1 MAAGASSYALTPGNW
16 EAEGEITMQWEAVRN
31 AVSYTVNLYKQ
42 DDTGKDVRIDEV
54 SKVYGSS
61 VTSVD
66 ITDVIKTYGPGE
78 YMCSIVAVRRNNT
91 TSKSYATVT
100 ITQLAAPT
108 GVTVDETGLVRW
120 TAVDGAVKYKVTVTA
135 AANGETLGTETYE
148 AAADAVSLSAADF
161 VAGYK
166 DSDKAVTVSATVV
179 AVGSLS
185 KGYRTLNSESS
196 SAGVLP
202 EQAGVLPTP
211 VITSQTVASENG
223 RLYLTYGFEGGS
235 VPYTYVEQLTLTLT
249 HNEDKTEGTYTV
261 SPVAESGRIDV
272 TELTSGNPLPTGQFT
287 AVLEAT
293 PKYPALNEPTSST
306 SQVFYGSDELLPPV
320 LTVNDPGTEIS
331 WPQVALNNGKLDD
344 VADYTIEYKRTGE
357 TDWKTVSI
365 PGGDAI
371 QMKEDGTLYTDI
383 SPIVTA
389 GGDSFDFRVTANN
402 EEDLTIGKTSSASI
416 TVVKTYPV
424 SDAAI
429 DAAKYQD
436 KVYATWTNPADTTGI
451 AHYRV
456 DVYENGALKQ
466 SFTTEDASVSELD
479 ISSAIRPSAVKT
491 YTVQVTAIGSHD
503 QRPAQ
508 ELFYADSA
516 VLAGKNE
523 VTSGTVE
530 AANIVFEDPEGAS
543 TSYVVNFAGGKAE
556 LPENVKGYQV
566 TISYVLPSGAKN
578 SWSGTIEATSCD
590 ITKLNNGKFM
600 STSNLNEYVNA
611 EFTVTAIALSSNT
624 ALHKNAAKKT
634 ATDTFALSEIDA
646 ALLKPYIET
655 VDGKTYVNWS
665 NVPGANDYKVTVQRL
680 GATFDVG
687 RFPTEFKANITSSL
701 GVAGEYTVTVTA
713 QAIAG
718 STVYMDGSASVKLTV
733 LAEPVVTITTAE
745 NDTAKAS
752 WDAIEGASYLVTV
765 LKDGVALEG
774 QSNVA
779 TEATEYDL
787 TEIIKTNG
795 QGTYTVQVTAV
806 GDGSAYITSL
816 TYGSA
821 SVDIHQIA
829 APSVTFTVE
838 KNKAVVTVAP
848 QGDYAAESYTVNVY
862 AGEDL
867 AGTTTVAK
875 DGGTA
880 DVTDVVSAYKD
891 AAAAVSFRVEVVA
904 VGNLGSYT
912 LSSNA
917 ATADLQEKAGKLPAV
932 EITSEEIAQ
941 ENGMLVVNYKLTDTG
956 VGLGAIGKITLKLQQ
971 GGSTYTYTKQFTDG
985 QVAQAEDF
993 FDVSKIPNTETGL
1006 PGGEY
1011 TATITVTPV
1020 NNNLNTST
1028 SAQKTL
1034 VYDVET
1040 LPNADLKV
1048 TDDGSKLYW
1057 APIQMTDGKAV
1068 DEVTEFQLA
1077 VKADAN
1083 SSWQSD
1089 NIGQNAI
1096 LFDHEQNVFYVDL
1109 TSLLNSYSMYQVTAF
1124 NNEDAT
1130 YTKESVA
1137 EITIAKLQPV
1147 TNVQLISDTAA
1158 GVVKATWTDSAN
1170 TEGLKGYKVELLK
1183 QNAEGTYEVVK
1194 TYETEETS
1202 YTIPGEDIDEN
1213 VLNTYSVRVTALG
1226 TKSYEGTFYADS
1238 TVATTE
1244 DTLISGSVP
1253 KVGKT
1258 GAIYEENG
1266 KLYLKVDL
1274 LDENDSYSKID
1285 TVVLSRL
1292 TGNGMT
1298 YTTAV
1303 TGVLH
1308 PAAGEV
1314 NAYVVFDLSKM
1325 NVQSLMSGTWKASVK
1340 VNSKNE
1346 ALNAST
1352 SGNVTV
1358 VYDVEALDAPA
1369 LTVDPETGA
1378 ISWPAV
1384 PGAAKYQITVSYDNA
1399 NPWTTSM
1406 TASSGDGE
1414 TITYNID
1421 DQTFS
1426 ADGGMKPGRVY
1437 TVEVVA
1443 QNDTSMTTPDSQP
1456 GTIQVCKI
1464 EAPTG
1469 VNLNIT
1475 KTAAQAKWT
1484 KSATTAN
1491 AVAAYEITAVNANG
1505 APIYTK
1511 TTATG
1516 KVAQQNLAA
1525 AGLLNNAAENGI
1537 YTVQVRALAADSAV
1551 SGVYYVNSDVVA
1563 AEETAVKGRLPAS
1576 DIANVALAWVENNQ
1590 LQLSFQLPQI
1600 TDGMSDYE
1608 KAVIEAI
1615 DTADITVTTYSGNSA
1630 FGVYSGDT
1638 VTVDESGRCTV
1649 NVTTGNQGDFDTMP
1663 FANVKNPKVMIKLTS
1678 NYKLIYAANMAR
1690 TAVTIPEQ
1698 GVISFDGFAVDYEKA
1713 TLTFP
1718 TNPNATYTAKLTL
1731 GGTTTDLTV
1740 ADGKDGAKVVGFSA
1754 IEAGKDYTLTIEGTD
1769 PSNVYQPGTLEL
1781 HLYKLQT
1788 PKSGNINSK
1797 TGVLSVTADAAADA
1811 AQYAYTLSVS
1821 GKYDAS
1827 SETKGENGKRTGGI
1841 VSFNLK
1847 KPAANVDTVITLIG
1861 GACTV
1866 GEETIHVINSD
1877 AYAVTKFVVQ
1887 LPEVA
1892 LTSSA
1897 IAYNT
1902 DKSNSVTFSIDA
1914 SLDSFAAKENVVD
1927 WSSVTV
1933 SAVGSDQGTAVADSV
1948 SYDAASH
1955 TITATFG
1962 EGKLRPTVGY
1972 TFTVSL
1978 KVAANQV
1985 AFAGDRDYTTT
1996 EPISYSIDA
2005 LTLAPTVASNGYITW
2020 NLNAADAVEKITVK
2034 VDKSASYDVTDVTK
2048 TTNLFSLAKIANDNT
2063 VKHTFEIQALAKEG
2077 SGYSDSAVVTI
2088 YAQRLNSV
2096 QVTLNSDGTF
2106 TVNTNRNPRDSYSY
2120 QVALTG
2126 SVEGSY
2132 TYRSNPTG
2140 SFITGST
2147 YKWAEGPFQ
2156 TIKAVTTTSAASSG
2170 VAVKGV
2176 FYLNAYEKF
2185 TVDATDFYVGQLPAV
2200 TLTPASG
2207 ALNLDADGNLTLAYA
2222 LAAGVDPALYSE
2234 LNLSMVQEGYDGTI
2248 TIEPITA
2255 VAANGTFNL
2264 DAVKALQGTFNTTL
2278 TAKAASPVIN
2288 SDPAPVETSYSYNT
2302 SALATPVVEV
2312 DYAKGTLTWAAVEGA
2327 ASYEVSYGDNPT
2339 VVYSG
2344 TETSYQPTAEQIAAG
2359 AVATFKVTAI
2369 SDKEQVLNSTPAVV
2383 TLYRLKTPVI
2393 KSFNTQTGVLSITT
2407 DSVADKAGYAYTVD
2421 VTKSSLAT
2429 ETKTTKSNGTVSKTY
2444 TFNLTRDAYRASF
2457 TVKLTGG
2464 YDAES
2469 QVHVLNAAT
2478 YATTKVYAGKLPA
2491 LTLDTTSFTEA
2502 ADGTLSVTFTI
2513 PETVDSFKYGT
2524 QTADVIDFIKSTIT
2538 AKAGVSSVNGTF
2550 GTAADGKVTATFDG
2564 DFIVR
2569 DVEYQFEITL
2579 VPSNTYKAVA
2589 GESSF
2594 TTDGTASIAGTAYAK
2609 PEVTMNP
2616 DGTFDASELPEGTKL
2631 QVSLDGSTY
2640 YDIPTDGNVFDVLGD
2655 QMTEAKEY
2663 TLYFRVAAASEA
2675 SGISLF
2681 AAEERDPSAPV
2692 TITVVRL
2699 AAPVIS
2705 IDEEAKTFTVTADD
2719 TNGKLVVKLD
2729 GEEVELTG
2737 GSYDYSTA
2745 ILSGSFTVT
2754 AYVDAS
2760 EGTDPIYLDSAVAT
2774 AEGAVS
2780 GTKLTAPRLSVNVTR
2795 GTIVWTADDNA
2806 DGYSIM
2812 VGEAEADVSEV
2823 VFDENTGKYTYT
2835 PDLEAGDYFITIQAL
2850 GGDNTGYA
2858 DSDVTTAYVT
2868 KMPDVTS
2875 VEVHMADDPDTDG
2888 FQSEVYINHDT
2899 DIQNA
2904 YANAGISVTPS
2915 NKTVAT
2921 WDKATRVM
2929 TYTNDGEPVTLYVN
2943 ASVGGASVNDE
2954 TYGKH
2959 YFFRPDVYSM
2969 KSGKFT
2975 VGILPDFELVS
2986 VVSDNAANETYVT
2999 FAPVGG
3005 EDVSEIMDLDALNFG
3020 YGFKNAGDSYTDGS
3034 EYFESAAF
3042 DENGNLIA
3050 TISGVTGTAYDLQYT
3065 FDVKPVHDYSA
3076 TRGANSVEE
3085 TFYYAGNQ
3093 LDTPENLRV
3102 EMIDGKATLVWDEVE
3117 GATGYTVHKEDN
3129 DVTPSVEGESCEISI
3144 EGKDKD
3150 VTYTVVATADG
3161 CADSEAAA
3169 LVVHM
3174 VSDTAAEL
3182 GFNAKTPVSYS
3193 NARVNFTLTGTGVE
3207 SSEISKNDLTTS
3219 RLRTLMQFVASDD
3232 DVTVT
3237 QSGSTYTVEFKDG
3250 YLDEQQTFELTAYLC
3265 GQYKDVWYFSNT
3277 AATTAVTVGKVATG
3291 ASLTNGTLKVTGRA
3305 QNVQVTIEKAVRT
3318 CIDTANIQV
3327 SVIDS
3332 SEQEVE
3338 LTNTSFSVNSNN
3350 VLTLKFAAGALVVG
3364 ETYTVYID
3372 LPSRYPACGT
3382 DASLEF
3388 NFTTAQ

>member
-320 LTVNDPGTEIS
+320 LTVNDAGTEIS

-344 VADYTIEYKRTGE
+344 VADYTIEYKETGE

-383 SPIVTA
+383 SPIVTV

-611 EFTVTAIALSSNT
+611 EFTVTAITLSSNT

-646 ALLKPYIET
+646 ELLKPYIET

-665 NVPGANDYKVTVQRL
+665 NVPGANDYKVTVQRQ

-752 WDAIEGASYLVTV
+752 WEPIEGASYLVTV

-774 QSNVA
+774 HSNVA

-838 KNKAVVTVAP
+838 KNKAVVTVTP

-904 VGNLGSYT
+904 VGNLGSKT
-912 LSSNA
+912 LSSGA
-917 ATADLQEKAGKLPAV
+917 AKADLQEKAGNLPAV

-971 GGSTYTYTKQFTDG
+971 GGSTYTYTKNFTDG

-1109 TSLLNSYSMYQVTAF
+1109 TSLLNSYSMYQVKAF

-1130 YTKESVA
+1130 YTKESEA

-1183 QNAEGTYEVVK
+1183 QNTEGTYEVVK

-1213 VLNTYSVRVTALG
+1213 VLATYSVRVTALG

-1253 KVGKT
+1253 TVVKT
-1258 GAIYEENG
+1258 GAIYEQNG

-1303 TGVLH
+1303 TGELH
-1308 PAAGEV
+1308 PAAGEA
-1314 NAYVVFDLSKM
+1314 NAYVVFDLSEM
-1325 NVQSLMSGTWKASVK
+1325 NVQSLMSGTWKATVK
-1340 VNSKNE
+1340 VNSQNE

-1352 SGNVTV
+1352 SGTVTI
-1358 VYDVEALDAPA
+1358 VYNVEALDAPA

-1615 DTADITVTTYSGNSA
+1615 DTGNITVTTYSGNSA

-1698 GVISFDGFAVDYEKA
+1698 GVISFDGFVVDYEKA

-1731 GGTTTDLTV
+1731 DTTTTDLTV
-1740 ADGKDGAKVVGFSA
+1740 ADAKDGAKVVGFSA

-1877 AYAVTKFVVQ
+1877 AYTVTKFVGQ

-2005 LTLAPTVASNGYITW
+2005 LTLTPTVASNGYITW

-2096 QVTLNSDGTF
+2096 QVTVNSDGTF

-2234 LNLSMVQEGYDGTI
+2234 LNLSMVQEGFDGTI

-2278 TAKAASPVIN
+2278 TAKAANPVIN
-2288 SDPAPVETSYSYNT
+2288 SNPAPVETSYSYNT

-2393 KSFNTQTGVLSITT
+2393 RSFNTQTGVLSITT

-2429 ETKTTKSNGTVSKTY
+2429 ETKTTKGNGTVSKTY
-2444 TFNLTRDAYRASF
+2444 TFNLTRDAYQASF

-2538 AKAGVSSVNGTF
+2538 AKAGVSSVDGAF

-2569 DVEYQFEITL
+2569 DVAYQFEITL

-2609 PEVTMNP
+2609 PEVTMKP
-2616 DGTFDASELPEGTKL
+2616 DGTFNASELPEGTKL
-2631 QVSLDGSTY
+2631 QVSLDGVTY
-2640 YDIPTDGNVFDVLGD
+2640 YDIPTGGNVFDVLGD

-2675 SGISLF
+2675 SGTSLF
-2681 AAEERDPSAPV
+2681 AAEERDPSAPI

-2705 IDEEAKTFTVTADD
+2705 IDEEAKTFTVTADAI
-2719 TNGKLVVKLD
+2719 NGTLVVKLD

-2806 DGYSIM
+2806 AGYSIM

-2969 KSGKFT
+2969 KSDKFT

-3020 YGFKNAGDSYTDGS
+3020 YGYKNSGEDYTDGS

-3076 TRGANSVEE
+3076 TRGAVSVEE

-3093 LDTPENLRV
+3093 LAAPENLRV
-3102 EMIDGKATLVWDEVE
+3102 EMIDDKATLVWDEVE
-3117 GATGYTVHKEDN
+3117 GATGYTVHKENN

-3207 SSEISKNDLTTS
+3207 SSAISKNDLTTS

-3277 AATTAVTVGKVATG
+3277 AATTDVTVGKVATG
-3291 ASLTNGTLKVTGRA
+3291 ASLKAGSLAVTGRA
-3305 QNVQVTIEKAVRT
+3305 QNVQVTIENAVRT

-3332 SEQEVE
+3332 KDESVE
-3338 LTNTSFSVNSNN
+3338 LTNTSYSVNSNN
-3350 VLTLKFAAGALVVG
+3350 VLTLKFAAGALVAG

-3382 DASLEF
+3382 GASLQ
-3388 NFTTAQ
+3388 FTFTAK

>member
-16 EAEGEITMQWEAVRN
+16 DAEGEITMQWEAVRN

-54 SKVYGSS
+54 SKVYGSG

-108 GVTVDETGLVRW
+108 GVTVDETGLVQW
-120 TAVDGAVKYKVTVTA
+120 NAVDGAVKYRVTVTA

-148 AAADAVSLSAADF
+148 AADAVSLSAADF

-166 DSDKAVTVSATVV
+166 DSDEAVAVSATVV

-185 KGYRTLNSESS
+185 VGYRSLNSEPSA
-196 SAGVLP
+196 AGVLP

-235 VPYTYVEQLTLTLT
+235 VPYTYVGQLTLTLT

-261 SPVAESGRIDV
+261 SPVAETGRIDV

-293 PKYPALNEPTSST
+293 PKYPALNEPTSNT
-306 SQVFYGSDELLPPV
+306 SQVFYGSDELLPPA

-344 VADYTIEYKRTGE
+344 VADYTIEYKRTDE

-365 PGGDAI
+365 SGGGAI
-371 QMKEDGTLYTDI
+371 QMKDDGTLYTDI
-383 SPIVTA
+383 SSIVTA

-416 TVVKTYPV
+416 TVVKAYPV

-451 AHYRV
+451 AHYQV
-456 DVYENGALKQ
+456 DVYENGTLKQ
-466 SFTTEDASVSELD
+466 SFTTEDASASELD

-491 YTVQVTAIGSHD
+491 YAIQVTAIGSHD

-516 VLAGKNE
+516 VLAGQNE

-530 AANIVFEDPEGAS
+530 AANIVFEKPEGAS
-543 TSYVVNFAGGKAE
+543 TSYVVNFAGGKTE

-590 ITKLNNGKFM
+590 ITKLNDGTFM

-611 EFTVTAIALSSNT
+611 EFTVTAIALSTNT

-646 ALLKPYIET
+646 ELLKPYIET

-665 NVPGANDYKVTVQRL
+665 NVPGANDYKVTVQRD

-701 GVAGEYTVTVTA
+701 NVPGEYTVTVTA

-733 LAEPVVTITTAE
+733 LAEPVVTITTAAD
-745 NDTAKAS
+745 DTAKAS
-752 WDAIEGASYLVTV
+752 WEPIEGASYLVTV
-765 LKDGVALEG
+765 LKDGTALEG
-774 QSNVA
+774 YSNVA
-779 TEATEYDL
+779 TAETEYDL
-787 TEIIKTNG
+787 TSLIKTNG

-806 GDGSAYITSL
+806 GDGREYITSL

-838 KNKAVVTVAP
+838 NKKAVVTVTP
-848 QGDYAAESYTVNVY
+848 QGGYAAESYTVNVY

-867 AGTTTVAK
+867 AGTTTVAAA
-875 DGGTA
+875 GGPA
-880 DVTDVVSAYKD
+880 DVTEFVSAYKD
-891 AAAAVSFRVEVVA
+891 AATAVSFRAEVVA
-904 VGNLGSYT
+904 VGNLRSDT

-932 EITSEEIAQ
+932 EITSEEIVQ

-956 VGLGAIGKITLKLQQ
+956 VGLGAISQITLRLQQ
-971 GGSTYTYTKQFTDG
+971 GGSTYTYTKKFTDG

-1028 SAQKTL
+1028 SAKKTL

-1068 DEVTEFQLA
+1068 DEIDEFEFYIKKSENAAWEPENVTKNLIH
-1077 VKADAN
+1077 KAEDG
-1083 SSWQSD
+1083 S
-1089 NIGQNAI
+1089 
-1096 LFDHEQNVFYVDL
+1096 FYVELSDL
-1109 TSLLNSYSMYQVTAF
+1109 LEKGYTIFRVVA
-1124 NNEDAT
+1124 NNTEDAT
-1130 YTKESVA
+1130 FTSSSDTSV
-1137 EITIAKLQPV
+1137 TVYKLQAV
-1147 TNVQLISDTAA
+1147 TDVTLVDTVPGEIS
-1158 GVVKATWTDSAN
+1158 VTWTDAN
-1170 TEGLKGYKVELLK
+1170 NINGLLNYKVELLK
-1183 QNAEGTYEVVK
+1183 DGEVVESA
-1194 TYETEETS
+1194 TATTTEKA
-1202 YTIPGEDIDEN
+1202 YTFKAADIDTEAK
-1213 VLNTYSVRVTALG
+1213 NTYTVRVTAMG
-1226 TKSYEGTFYADS
+1226 TKTYPVFYADS
-1238 TVATTE
+1238 AAAVSGNS
-1244 DTLISGSVP
+1244 LVSGSVP
-1253 KVGKT
+1253 TVDKT
-1258 GAIYEENG
+1258 GTIYEQSG

-1274 LDENDSYSKID
+1274 LDVNDSYSKID

-1303 TGVLH
+1303 TGELH
-1308 PAAGEV
+1308 PAAGEA

-1325 NVQSLMSGTWKASVK
+1325 NVQSLQGGNWKAALK

-1352 SGNVTV
+1352 SGTVTI
-1358 VYDVEALDAPA
+1358 VYNVEALETPA

-1384 PGAAKYQITVSYDNA
+1384 PGATKYQITVSYDNA

-1406 TASSGDGE
+1406 TAASGDGE
-1414 TITYNID
+1414 TIVYNID

-1437 TVEVVA
+1437 TVAVVA
-1443 QNDTSMTTPDSQP
+1443 QNDTAMTTPDSQP

-1469 VNLNIT
+1469 VNLKIT

-1484 KSATTAN
+1484 KSATAAAN
-1491 AVAAYEITAVNANG
+1491 IAAYKV
-1505 APIYTK
+1505 
-1511 TTATG
+1511 TATNVNG
-1516 KVAQQNLAA
+1516 EPVYTAQTGNGNAA
-1525 AGLLNNAAENGI
+1525 QYSLTGMLNNKAENGF
-1537 YTVQVRALAADSAV
+1537 YSVSVQALAKAHEDSAV
-1551 SGVYYVNSDVVA
+1551 WYVNSDVVTLGT
-1563 AEETAVKGRLPAS
+1563 TAVKGQIPAS
-1576 DIANVALAWVENNQ
+1576 DITNVALTWVENNQ

-1615 DTADITVTTYSGNSA
+1615 DTADITVTTYNGNTA

-1638 VTVDESGRCTV
+1638 IAVDENGLCTV
-1649 NVTTGNQGDFDTMP
+1649 NVTTGTTEDVGAGMP
-1663 FANVKNPKVMIKLTS
+1663 FANVKTPKVMIKLTS
-1678 NYKLIYAANMAR
+1678 DYKLIYAANMAR

-1698 GVISFDGFAVDYEKA
+1698 GVISFDGFVVDYEKA

-1731 GGTTTDLTV
+1731 DGTTTDLTV
-1740 ADGKDGAKVVGFSA
+1740 ADAKDGAKVVDFSA
-1754 IEAGKDYTLTIEGTD
+1754 IEAGQDYTLTIEGTD
-1769 PSNVYQPGTLEL
+1769 PGNVYQPGTLEL

-1847 KPAANVDTVITLIG
+1847 KPAANVDAVITLIG

-1866 GEETIHVINSD
+1866 DEETIHVINSD
-1877 AYAVTKFVVQ
+1877 AYTVTKFVGQ

-1914 SLDSFAAKENVVD
+1914 SLDNFAAEENVVD

-1948 SYDAASH
+1948 SYDADSH

-2005 LTLAPTVASNGYITW
+2005 LTLAPTVASNGIVTW

-2034 VDKSASYDVTDVTK
+2034 VDKSASYDVTDAAK
-2048 TTNLFSLAKIANDNT
+2048 STNLFTLAKIANDNIA
-2063 VKHTFEIQALAKEG
+2063 KHTFEIQALAKEG

-2106 TVNTNRNPRDSYSY
+2106 TVNTNKNPRDSYSY

-2140 SFITGST
+2140 FFITGST

-2170 VAVKGV
+2170 VAVNGV

-2200 TLTPASG
+2200 ELG
-2207 ALNLDADGNLTLAYA
+2207 ANIDKDADGNLSISYTIPDSVSYELYA
-2222 LAAGVDPALYSE
+2222 SLKLTMEQSGTMVITGEQPVVPTANTGVFDVTAIK
-2234 LNLSMVQEGYDGTI
+2234 NLG
-2248 TIEPITA
+2248 
-2255 VAANGTFNL
+2255 GTF
-2264 DAVKALQGTFNTTL
+2264 DTTL
-2278 TAKAASPVIN
+2278 TVTVANAAIN
-2288 SDPAPVETSYSYNT
+2288 SAPAELKMQHTYSKSQLNAPTLTVNTEDGTVSWNAVDNAEKYYVRLDDGNPVE
-2302 SALATPVVEV
+2302 L
-2312 DYAKGTLTWAAVEGA
+2312 DGTVTTYDPNV
-2327 ASYEVSYGDNPT
+2327 
-2339 VVYSG
+2339 
-2344 TETSYQPTAEQIAAG
+2344 AAG
-2359 AVATFKVTAI
+2359 STVKVSVWAW
-2369 SDKEQVLNSTPAVV
+2369 SSNDQYDKSGESSV
-2383 TLYRLKTPVI
+2383 TLYQLADPAVKSVTTSNGRLT
-2393 KSFNTQTGVLSITT
+2393 ITS
-2407 DSVADKAGYAYTVD
+2407 DKAADTAGYAYTVD
-2421 VTKSSLAT
+2421 VTTNRTSYVTCSDFT
-2429 ETKTTKSNGTVSKTY
+2429 SNNGTATGTLTFDKTR
-2444 TFNLTRDAYRASF
+2444 TAYSTTV
-2457 TVKLTGG
+2457 TVKLVGG
-2464 YDAES
+2464 HDEAKDVY
-2469 QVHVLNAAT
+2469 VINAAGN
-2478 YATTKVYAGKLPA
+2478 ATTQVYAGKLPA

-2502 ADGTLSVTFTI
+2502 DDGSLSVTFAI
-2513 PETVDSFKYGT
+2513 PETVDSYKNGT
-2524 QTADVIDFIKSTIT
+2524 AYDVIDFTKSTIT

-2569 DVEYQFEITL
+2569 DVAYQFEITL
-2579 VPSNTYKAVA
+2579 KPSTRYTAVA

-2616 DGTFDASELPEGTKL
+2616 DGTFNASELPEGTKL
-2631 QVSLDGSTY
+2631 QVSLGDVTC

-2675 SGISLF
+2675 SGTSLF
-2681 AAEERDPSAPV
+2681 AAEERDPSAPI

-2705 IDEEAKTFTVTADD
+2705 IDEEAKTFTVTADE

-2754 AYVDAS
+2754 AYVDAN

-2774 AEGAVS
+2774 AEGTVS
-2780 GTKLTAPRLSVNVTR
+2780 GTKLTAPKLTVNVTK
-2795 GTIVWTADDNA
+2795 GTIVWTADANA
-2806 DGYSIM
+2806 ADYSVM
-2812 VGEAEADVSEV
+2812 VGDVEAAEGEV
-2823 VFDENTGKYTYT
+2823 VYDESTGKYTYT
-2835 PDLEAGDYFITIQAL
+2835 PDLDAGDYLITIQAL

-2875 VEVHMADDPDTDG
+2875 VEVHMVDDPDTDG

-2899 DIQNA
+2899 EIENA
-2904 YANAGISVTPS
+2904 YANAGITVNPS

-2921 WDKATRVM
+2921 WDKSARIM
-2929 TYTNDGEPVTLYVN
+2929 TYTNNGEPVTLYVN
-2943 ASVGGASVNDE
+2943 ASVGGATVNDE

-2959 YFFRPDVYSM
+2959 YFFRPDFYSM
-2969 KSGKFT
+2969 KSDKFT

-2986 VVSDNAANETYVT
+2986 VVSDDAADETYVT

-3020 YGFKNAGDSYTDGS
+3020 YGFKNVGDSYTDGS

-3065 FDVKPVHDYSA
+3065 FDVKPVNDYSA

-3102 EMIDGKATLVWDEVE
+3102 KMINGEATLVWDEVE
-3117 GATGYTVHKEDN
+3117 GATSYSVTKATISPVKENGTEHTIDIK
-3129 DVTPSVEGESCEISI
+3129 EA
-3144 EGKDKD
+3144 GKEVVYK
-3150 VTYTVVATADG
+3150 VVAQADG
-3161 CADSEAAA
+3161 CADSEAAT
-3169 LVVHM
+3169 LTVYM
-3174 VSDTAAEL
+3174 VDGTQATL
-3182 GFNAKTPVSYS
+3182 GFHATTPVNY
-3193 NARVNFTLTGTGVE
+3193 NTARVNYTLTGDGV
-3207 SSEISKNDLTTS
+3207 SATVTTS
-3219 RLRTLMQFVASDD
+3219 RLKTLLQFTTNSE
-3232 DVTVT
+3232 DVTVN
-3237 QSGSTYTVEFKDG
+3237 QNGAVYTADFAEG
-3250 YLDEQQTFELTAYLC
+3250 YLDGQQTFKLTAYLC

-3277 AATTAVTVGKVATG
+3277 AATTDVTVGKIATG
-3291 ASLTNGTLKVTGRA
+3291 ASIDTVTVTGRA
-3305 QNVQVTIEKAVRT
+3305 QNVQVKIANVLRT

-3327 SVIDS
+3327 SVYDASDS
-3332 SEQEVE
+3332 NVAT
-3338 LTNTSFSVNSNN
+3338 TNTSYSVNASGI
-3350 VLTLKFAAGALVVG
+3350 LTLKFAAGTLVAG

-3372 LPSRYPACGT
+3372 LPSRYACGT
-3382 DASLEF
+3382 GASLEC
-3388 NFTTAQ
+3388 TLPTQ

>member
-1 MAAGASSYALTPGNW
+1 MAAGASTYALTPGAW

-42 DDTGKDVRIDEV
+42 DDTGRDVRIDEV
-54 SKVYGSS
+54 SKVYGSD

-66 ITDVIKTYGPGE
+66 ITDTIKTYGPGE

-108 GVTVDETGLVRW
+108 GVTVDETGLVQW
-120 TAVDGAVKYKVTVTA
+120 NAVEGAVKYRVTVTA

-185 KGYRTLNSESS
+185 VGYRSLNSESS
-196 SAGVLP
+196 TAGVLP

-211 VITSQTVASENG
+211 VITSEMVVSENG

-261 SPVAESGRIDV
+261 SPVAETGRIDV

-306 SQVFYGSDELLPPV
+306 SQVFYGTDELLPPV
-320 LTVNDPGTEIS
+320 LTVNDAGTEIS

-357 TDWKTVSI
+357 EDWKTVSI
-365 PGGDAI
+365 PGGSAI

-383 SPIVTA
+383 SSIVTA
-389 GGDSFDFRVTANN
+389 GGDSYDFKVTANN
-402 EEDLTIGKTSSASI
+402 EEDLTIGETSSASI
-416 TVVKTYPV
+416 TVVKAYPV
-424 SDAAI
+424 SGAAI
-429 DAAKYQD
+429 DPAKYQD

-451 AHYRV
+451 AHYQV
-456 DVYENGALKQ
+456 DVYENGTLKQ
-466 SFTTEDASVSELD
+466 SFTTEDASASELD
-479 ISSAIRPSAVKT
+479 ISSAILPGSVKT
-491 YTVQVTAIGSHD
+491 YAIQVTAIGSHD
-503 QRPAQ
+503 QRSDQ

-516 VLAGKNE
+516 VLAGQNE

-530 AANIVFEDPEGAS
+530 AANIVFEKPEGAS
-543 TSYVVNFAGGKAE
+543 TSYVVNFASGKTE

-590 ITKLNNGKFM
+590 ITKLNDGTFM

-611 EFTVTAIALSSNT
+611 EFTVTAIALSTNT
-624 ALHKNAAKKT
+624 ALHKNAAKKS

-646 ALLKPYIET
+646 SLLKPYIET

-665 NVPGANDYKVTVQRL
+665 NVPGANDYKVTVQRQ

-701 GVAGEYTVTVTA
+701 NVPGEYTVTVTA
-713 QAIAG
+713 QAISG

-733 LAEPVVTITTAE
+733 LAEPVVTITTAAD
-745 NDTAKAS
+745 DTAKAS

-765 LKDGVALEG
+765 LKDGTALEG
-774 QSNVA
+774 HSNVA

-787 TEIIKTNG
+787 TSLIKTNG

-838 KNKAVVTVAP
+838 QKKAVVTVTP

-867 AGTTTVAK
+867 VGTATVAAA
-875 DGGTA
+875 GGTA
-880 DVTDVVSAYKD
+880 DVTGMVSEYKK
-891 AAAAVSFRVEVVA
+891 AETAVSFRAEVIA

-912 LSSNA
+912 LSSDA
-917 ATADLQEKAGKLPAV
+917 AKADLQEKAGKLPAV
-932 EITSEEIAQ
+932 EITSEEIVQ

-956 VGLGAIGKITLKLQQ
+956 VGLGAISQITLRLQQ
-971 GGSTYTYTKQFTDG
+971 GGSTYTYTKKFTDG

-1020 NNNLNTST
+1020 NSNLNTST
-1028 SAQKTL
+1028 SAKKTL

-1068 DEVTEFQLA
+1068 DEIDEFEFYIKKSETAAWEPENVTKNLIH
-1077 VKADAN
+1077 KAEDG
-1083 SSWQSD
+1083 S
-1089 NIGQNAI
+1089 
-1096 LFDHEQNVFYVDL
+1096 FYVELSDL
-1109 TSLLNSYSMYQVTAF
+1109 LEKGYTIFRVVA
-1124 NNEDAT
+1124 NNTEDAT
-1130 YTKESVA
+1130 FTSSSDTSV
-1137 EITIAKLQPV
+1137 TVYKLQAV
-1147 TNVQLISDTAA
+1147 TAVTLVDTVSGEIS
-1158 GVVKATWTDSAN
+1158 VTWTDAN
-1170 TEGLKGYKVELLK
+1170 NTDGLLNYKVELLK
-1183 QNAEGTYEVVK
+1183 DGEVVESA
-1194 TYETEETS
+1194 TATTTEKA
-1202 YTIPGEDIDEN
+1202 YTFKAADIDPEAK
-1213 VLNTYSVRVTALG
+1213 NTYTVRVTAMG
-1226 TKSYEGTFYADS
+1226 TKTYPVFYADS
-1238 TVATTE
+1238 AAAVSGNS
-1244 DTLISGSVP
+1244 LVSGSVP
-1253 KVGKT
+1253 TVDKT
-1258 GAIYEENG
+1258 GTIYEQSG

-1274 LDENDSYSKID
+1274 LDVNDSYSKID
-1285 TVVLSRL
+1285 TVILSRL
-1292 TGNGMT
+1292 TGNGMI

-1303 TGVLH
+1303 TGELH
-1308 PAAGEV
+1308 PAAGEA
-1314 NAYVVFDLSKM
+1314 NAYVVFDLSDM
-1325 NVQSLMSGTWKASVK
+1325 NVTSLQGGTWKATLK

-1352 SGNVTV
+1352 SGTVTI
-1358 VYDVEALDAPA
+1358 VYNVEALETPV

-1378 ISWPAV
+1378 ISWNAV
-1384 PGAAKYQITVSYDNA
+1384 PGATKYQITVSYDNA

-1406 TASSGDGE
+1406 TAASGDGE

-1443 QNDTSMTTPDSQP
+1443 QNDTAMTTPDSQP

-1475 KTAAQAKWT
+1475 KTAALAKWT
-1484 KSATTAN
+1484 KSATTVN
-1491 AVAAYEITAVNANG
+1491 AVAAYEVTAVNTNG
-1505 APIYTK
+1505 TPTYTK
-1511 TTATG
+1511 TTTTG

-1537 YTVQVRALAADSAV
+1537 YTLQVQALAVDDAV
-1551 SGVYYVNSDVVA
+1551 SGVYYVNSDVVTL
-1563 AEETAVKGRLPAS
+1563 EETAVKGQLPAS
-1576 DIANVALAWVENNQ
+1576 DITNVALTWVEDNQ

-1615 DTADITVTTYSGNSA
+1615 DKSDITVTTYNGNTA
-1630 FGVYSGDT
+1630 FGVYSGDAIA
-1638 VTVDESGRCTV
+1638 VDENGLCTV
-1649 NVTTGNQGDFDTMP
+1649 NVTTGTTEGVGEGMP
-1663 FANVKNPKVMIKLTS
+1663 FANVGEKAKVMIKLTS
-1678 NYKLIYAANMAR
+1678 DYKLIYAANMAR

-1698 GVISFDGFAVDYEKA
+1698 GVISFDGFVVDYEKA

-1718 TNPNATYTAKLTL
+1718 ANPNATYTAKLTL

-1740 ADGKDGAKVVGFSA
+1740 ADAQDGAKVVDFSA

-1797 TGVLSVTADAAADA
+1797 TGMLSVTADAAADI

-1827 SETKGENGKRTGGI
+1827 SETKGDNGKRTGGI

-1877 AYAVTKFVVQ
+1877 AYTVTKFVGQ

-1914 SLDSFAAKENVVD
+1914 SLDSFAAKEKVID

-1948 SYDAASH
+1948 SYDADSH

-2005 LTLAPTVASNGYITW
+2005 LTLAPTVASNGIVTW

-2034 VDKSASYDVTDVTK
+2034 VDKSASYDVTDAAK
-2048 TTNLFSLAKIANDNT
+2048 STNLFTLAKIANDNT
-2063 VKHTFEIQALAKEG
+2063 AKHTFEIQALAKEG

-2096 QVTLNSDGTF
+2096 QVTLTSDGTF
-2106 TVNTNRNPRDSYSY
+2106 TVNTNKNPRDSYSY
-2120 QVALTG
+2120 TVTLTG
-2126 SVEGSY
+2126 SEEGSY

-2140 SFITGST
+2140 SFISVST

-2170 VAVKGV
+2170 VAVNGV

-2185 TVDATDFYVGQLPAV
+2185 TAPATDFYVGQLPAV
-2200 TLTPASG
+2200 TLTPAEG

-2278 TAKAASPVIN
+2278 TAKAANPVIN

-2302 SALATPVVEV
+2302 SALATPAVEV

-2344 TETSYQPTAEQIAAG
+2344 TGTTYQPTAEQIVAGGAA
-2359 AVATFKVTAI
+2359 ATFKVTAI

-2383 TLYRLKTPVI
+2383 TLYRLKTPAI
-2393 KSFNTQTGVLSITT
+2393 KSFNAQTGVLSITT
-2407 DSVADKAGYAYTVD
+2407 DSVADKADYAYTVD
-2421 VTKSSLAT
+2421 VTKSSNAT
-2429 ETKTTKSNGTVSKTY
+2429 ETKTIEGAGYVNKTY
-2444 TFNLTRDAYRASF
+2444 TFNLTRDAYQASF

-2469 QVHVLNAAT
+2469 HVHVLNAAT

-2502 ADGTLSVTFTI
+2502 ADGTLSVTFAI
-2513 PETVDSFKYGT
+2513 PETVDNFKYGT
-2524 QTADVIDFIKSTIT
+2524 QIADVIDFAKSTIT
-2538 AKAGVSSVNGTF
+2538 AKAGVSSVDGKF
-2550 GTAADGKVTATFDG
+2550 ETAADGKVTATFDG

-2589 GESSF
+2589 GENTF
-2594 TTDGTASIAGTAYAK
+2594 TTTGTASIAGTTYAK
-2609 PEVTMNP
+2609 PDVTMKP
-2616 DGTFDASELPEGTKL
+2616 DGTFTASDLPEGTKL
-2631 QVSLDGSTY
+2631 QVSLDGVTY
-2640 YDIPTDGNVFDVLGD
+2640 YDIPVDGNVFDVLGD

-2663 TLYFRVAAASEA
+2663 TLYFRVAAESEA
-2675 SGISLF
+2675 SDISLF
-2681 AAEERDPSAPV
+2681 AAEERDPSAPI

-2705 IDEEAKTFTVTADD
+2705 IDEEAKTFTVTADA

-2729 GEEVELTG
+2729 GEDVTLDNGT
-2737 GSYDYSTA
+2737 YDYSTE

-2754 AYVDAS
+2754 AYVDAN
-2760 EGTDPIYLDSAVAT
+2760 EGADPIYLDSTVAT
-2774 AEGAVS
+2774 AEGTVS
-2780 GTKLTAPRLSVNVTR
+2780 GTKLTAPKLTVNVTK
-2795 GTIVWTADDNA
+2795 GTIVWTADENA
-2806 DGYSIM
+2806 KGYSVM
-2812 VGEAEADVSEV
+2812 VGDVEAAEGEV
-2823 VFDENTGKYTYT
+2823 VYDEGTDKYTYT
-2835 PDLEAGDYFITIQAL
+2835 PDLDAGDYLITIQAL

-2875 VEVHMADDPDTDG
+2875 VEVHMVDDPDTDG

-2899 DIQNA
+2899 EIENA
-2904 YANAGISVTPS
+2904 YANAGITVNPS

-2921 WDKATRVM
+2921 WDKSARIM
-2929 TYTNDGEPVTLYVN
+2929 TYTNNGDPVTLYVN
-2943 ASVGGASVNDE
+2943 ASVGGATVNDE

-2969 KSGKFT
+2969 KSDKFT
-2975 VGILPDFELVS
+2975 VGAMPDFELVS
-2986 VVSDNAANETYVT
+2986 VVSEGDQYDGSTTVT
-2999 FAPVGG
+2999 FEPATGENVNGILDETATLATFVYSYKNGG
-3005 EDVSEIMDLDALNFG
+3005 SYTEYNGGVDAYTLTVTDEGNLVFTI
-3020 YGFKNAGDSYTDGS
+3020 NSYTDV
-3034 EYFESAAF
+3034 AH
-3042 DENGNLIA
+3042 
-3050 TISGVTGTAYDLQYT
+3050 DLKYT
-3065 FDVKPVHDYSA
+3065 FTATPVYTYSA
-3076 TRGANSVEE
+3076 TRGETSVDEE
-3085 TFYYAGNQ
+3085 FYYAGNQ
-3093 LDTPENLRV
+3093 LATPENLRV
-3102 EMIDGKATLVWDEVE
+3102 EMINGKATLVWDEVE
-3117 GATGYTVHKEDN
+3117 GATSYSVTKATSGPETEYDTEHTIQIMEAGKE
-3129 DVTPSVEGESCEISI
+3129 VVY
-3144 EGKDKD
+3144 K
-3150 VTYTVVATADG
+3150 VVATADG
-3161 CADSEAAA
+3161 CADSEAATLTVYKVDDSQA
-3169 LVVHM
+3169 
-3174 VSDTAAEL
+3174 TL
-3182 GFNAKTPVSYS
+3182 GFNATTPVNY
-3193 NARVNFTLTGTGVE
+3193 NTARVNYTLTGDGV
-3207 SSEISKNDLTTS
+3207 SATVTTS
-3219 RLRTLMQFVASDD
+3219 RLKTLLQFTTDSEN
-3232 DVTVT
+3232 VTVS
-3237 QSGSTYTVEFKDG
+3237 QNGAIYTADFAEG
-3250 YLDEQQTFELTAYLC
+3250 YLDGQQTFELTAYLC

-3277 AATTAVTVGKVATG
+3277 AATTEVTVGKIATG
-3291 ASLTNGTLKVTGRA
+3291 ASIDTVTVTGRA
-3305 QNVQVTIEKAVRT
+3305 QNVQVKIANVLRT

-3327 SVIDS
+3327 SVYDAS
-3332 SEQEVE
+3332 DNNVAT
-3338 LTNTSFSVNSNN
+3338 TNTSYSVNASGI
-3350 VLTLKFAAGALVVG
+3350 LTLKFAAGTLVAG

-3372 LPSRYPACGT
+3372 LPSRYACGT
-3382 DASLEF
+3382 GASLEC
-3388 NFTTAQ
+3388 TLPTQ

>member
-16 EAEGEITMQWEAVRN
+16 DAEGEITMQWEAVRN

-54 SKVYGSS
+54 SKVYGSG

-108 GVTVDETGLVRW
+108 GVTVDETGLVQW
-120 TAVDGAVKYKVTVTA
+120 NAVDGAVKYRVTVTA

-166 DSDKAVTVSATVV
+166 DSDEAVTVSATVV

-185 KGYRTLNSESS
+185 VGYRSLNSEPSA
-196 SAGVLP
+196 AGVLP

-211 VITSQTVASENG
+211 VITNQTVASENG

-235 VPYTYVEQLTLTLT
+235 VPYTYVEKLTLTLT
-249 HNEDKTEGTYTV
+249 HTSGAQGIYTV
-261 SPVAESGRIDV
+261 SPVAETGRIDV
-272 TELTSGNPLPTGQFT
+272 TDLDSDNALPTGQFT

-383 SPIVTA
+383 SSIVTA
-389 GGDSFDFRVTANN
+389 GGDSYDFKVTANN

-436 KVYATWTNPADTTGI
+436 KVYATWTNPADPTGI
-451 AHYRV
+451 AHYQV
-456 DVYENGALKQ
+456 DVYENGTLKQ
-466 SFTTEDASVSELD
+466 SFTTEDASASELD
-479 ISSAIRPSAVKT
+479 ISSAILPGAVKT
-491 YTVQVTAIGSHD
+491 YAIQVTAIGSHD

-530 AANIVFEDPEGAS
+530 AANIVFEKPEGAS
-543 TSYVVNFAGGKAE
+543 TSYVVNFAGGKTE

-590 ITKLNNGKFM
+590 ITKLNDGTFM

-611 EFTVTAIALSSNT
+611 EFTVTAIALSTNT

-646 ALLKPYIET
+646 ELLKPYIET

-665 NVPGANDYKVTVQRL
+665 NVPGANDYKVTVQRQ

-701 GVAGEYTVTVTA
+701 NVPGEYTVTVTA

-752 WDAIEGASYLVTV
+752 WEPIEGASYLVTV

-774 QSNVA
+774 HSNVA

-787 TEIIKTNG
+787 TSLIKTNG

-862 AGEDL
+862 AGEEL
-867 AGTTTVAK
+867 AGTTTVAAA
-875 DGGTA
+875 GGTA
-880 DVTDVVSAYKD
+880 DVTNFVSAYKD
-891 AAAAVSFRVEVVA
+891 AATAVSFRVEVVA

-956 VGLGAIGKITLKLQQ
+956 VGLGAISQITLRLQQ
-971 GGSTYTYTKQFTDG
+971 GGSTYTYTKKFTDG

-1028 SAQKTL
+1028 SAKKTL

-1068 DEVTEFQLA
+1068 DEIDEFEFYIKKSENAAWEPENVTKNLIH
-1077 VKADAN
+1077 KAEDG
-1083 SSWQSD
+1083 S
-1089 NIGQNAI
+1089 
-1096 LFDHEQNVFYVDL
+1096 FYVELSDL
-1109 TSLLNSYSMYQVTAF
+1109 LEKGYTIFRVVA
-1124 NNEDAT
+1124 NNTEDAT
-1130 YTKESVA
+1130 FTSSSDTSV
-1137 EITIAKLQPV
+1137 TVYKLQAV
-1147 TNVQLISDTAA
+1147 TDVTLVDTVPGEIS
-1158 GVVKATWTDSAN
+1158 VTWTDAN
-1170 TEGLKGYKVELLK
+1170 NTDGLLNYKVELLK
-1183 QNAEGTYEVVK
+1183 DGEVVESA
-1194 TYETEETS
+1194 TATTTEKA
-1202 YTIPGEDIDEN
+1202 YTFKAADIDPEAK
-1213 VLNTYSVRVTALG
+1213 NTYTVRVTAMG
-1226 TKSYEGTFYADS
+1226 TKTYPVFYADS
-1238 TVATTE
+1238 AAAVSGNS
-1244 DTLISGSVP
+1244 LVSGSVP
-1253 KVGKT
+1253 TADKT
-1258 GAIYEENG
+1258 GTIYEQSG

-1274 LDENDSYSKID
+1274 LDVNDSYSKID

-1303 TGVLH
+1303 TGELH
-1308 PAAGEV
+1308 PADGEA

-1325 NVQSLMSGTWKASVK
+1325 NVQSLQGGNWKAALK

-1352 SGNVTV
+1352 SGTVTI
-1358 VYDVEALDAPA
+1358 VYNVEALETPA

-1384 PGAAKYQITVSYDNA
+1384 PGATKYQITVSYDNA
-1399 NPWTTSM
+1399 SPWTTSM

-1443 QNDTSMTTPDSQP
+1443 QNDTAMTTPDSQP

-1464 EAPTG
+1464 EAPTD
-1469 VNLNIT
+1469 VNLKIT
-1475 KTAAQAKWT
+1475 KTAALAKWT
-1484 KSATTAN
+1484 KSATAAAN
-1491 AVAAYEITAVNANG
+1491 IAAYKV
-1505 APIYTK
+1505 
-1511 TTATG
+1511 TATNVNG
-1516 KVAQQNLAA
+1516 EPVYTAQTSRGNAA
-1525 AGLLNNAAENGI
+1525 QYSLTGMLNTKAENGFYNI
-1537 YTVQVRALAADSAV
+1537 SVQALAKSHEGDAV
-1551 SGVYYVNSDVVA
+1551 WYVNSDVVTL
-1563 AEETAVKGRLPAS
+1563 EETAVKGQLPAS
-1576 DIANVALAWVENNQ
+1576 DITNVALTWVANNQ
-1590 LQLSFQLPQI
+1590 LQLSFQLPQV
-1600 TDGMSDYE
+1600 TDGMPDYE

-1615 DTADITVTTYSGNSA
+1615 DTADITVTTYNGNTA
-1630 FGVYSGDT
+1630 FGVYSGDAIA
-1638 VTVDESGRCTV
+1638 VDENGLCTV
-1649 NVTTGNQGDFDTMP
+1649 NVTTGTTEDVGAGMP
-1663 FANVKNPKVMIKLTS
+1663 FANVGEKAKVMIKLTS
-1678 NYKLIYAANMAR
+1678 DYKLIYAANMAR

-1698 GVISFDGFAVDYEKA
+1698 GVISFDGFVVDYEKA

-1718 TNPNATYTAKLTL
+1718 TNPNATYTGKLTL
-1731 GGTTTDLTV
+1731 GGTTTNLTV
-1740 ADGKDGAKVVGFSA
+1740 ADAKDGAKVVDFSA
-1754 IEAGKDYTLTIEGTD
+1754 IEAGQDYTLTIEGTD

-1861 GACTV
+1861 GTCTV

-1877 AYAVTKFVVQ
+1877 AYTVTKFVGQ

-1914 SLDSFAAKENVVD
+1914 SLDNFAAKENVVD
-1927 WSSVTV
+1927 WSSVAV

-1955 TITATFG
+1955 IITATFG

-2005 LTLAPTVASNGYITW
+2005 LTLAPTVASNGYVTW

-2048 TTNLFSLAKIANDNT
+2048 STNLFTLAKIANDNT
-2063 VKHTFEIQALAKEG
+2063 AKHTFEIQALAKEG
-2077 SGYSDSAVVTI
+2077 SGYSDSAPVTI

-2170 VAVKGV
+2170 VAVNGV

-2200 TLTPASG
+2200 ELG
-2207 ALNLDADGNLTLAYA
+2207 ANIDKDADGNLSISYTIPDSVSYELYA
-2222 LAAGVDPALYSE
+2222 SLKLTMEQSGTMVITGEQPVVPTANTGVFDVTAIK
-2234 LNLSMVQEGYDGTI
+2234 NLG
-2248 TIEPITA
+2248 
-2255 VAANGTFNL
+2255 GTF
-2264 DAVKALQGTFNTTL
+2264 DTTL
-2278 TAKAASPVIN
+2278 TVTVANAAIN
-2288 SDPAPVETSYSYNT
+2288 SAPAELKMQHTYSKSQLNAPTLTVNTEDGTVSWNAVDNAEKYYVRLDDGNPVELDGTVTTYDPN
-2302 SALATPVVEV
+2302 VVAGSTV
-2312 DYAKGTLTWAAVEGA
+2312 KVSVWAW
-2327 ASYEVSYGDNPT
+2327 SSNDQYDK
-2339 VVYSG
+2339 SG
-2344 TETSYQPTAEQIAAG
+2344 ES
-2359 AVATFKVTAI
+2359 
-2369 SDKEQVLNSTPAVV
+2369 SV
-2383 TLYRLKTPVI
+2383 TLYQLADPAVKSVTTSNGRLT
-2393 KSFNTQTGVLSITT
+2393 ITS
-2407 DSVADKAGYAYTVD
+2407 DKAADTAGYAYTVD
-2421 VTKSSLAT
+2421 VTTNRTSYVTCSDFT
-2429 ETKTTKSNGTVSKTY
+2429 SNNGTATGTLTFDKTR
-2444 TFNLTRDAYRASF
+2444 TAYSTTV
-2457 TVKLTGG
+2457 TVKLVGG
-2464 YDAES
+2464 HDEAKDVY
-2469 QVHVLNAAT
+2469 VINAAGN
-2478 YATTKVYAGKLPA
+2478 ATTQVYAGKLPA

-2502 ADGTLSVTFTI
+2502 ADGTLSVTFAI
-2513 PETVDSFKYGT
+2513 PETVDSFKNGT
-2524 QTADVIDFIKSTIT
+2524 AYDVIDFTKSTIT

-2569 DVEYQFEITL
+2569 DVAYQFEITL
-2579 VPSNTYKAVA
+2579 KPSTRYTAVA

-2609 PEVTMNP
+2609 PEVTMKP
-2616 DGTFDASELPEGTKL
+2616 DGTFNASELPEGTKL
-2631 QVSLDGSTY
+2631 QVSLDGVTY
-2640 YDIPTDGNVFDVLGD
+2640 YDIQEGDSVFDVLGA
-2655 QMTEAKEY
+2655 QMTAAGEY

-2675 SGISLF
+2675 SGTSLF
-2681 AAEERDPSAPV
+2681 AAEERDPSAPI

-2705 IDEEAKTFTVTADD
+2705 IDEGAKTFTVTADE
-2719 TNGKLVVKLD
+2719 TYGKLVVKLD

-2754 AYVDAS
+2754 AYVDANES
-2760 EGTDPIYLDSAVAT
+2760 TGTIYLDSAVAT
-2774 AEGAVS
+2774 AEGTVS
-2780 GTKLTAPRLSVNVTR
+2780 GTKLTAPKLTVNVTK
-2795 GTIVWTADDNA
+2795 GTIVWTADANA
-2806 DGYSIM
+2806 ADYSVM
-2812 VGEAEADVSEV
+2812 VGDAEAAESEV
-2823 VFDENTGKYTYT
+2823 VYDEDTNKYTYT
-2835 PDLEAGDYFITIQAL
+2835 PDLDAGDYLITIQAL

-2868 KMPDVTS
+2868 KMPDVGS
-2875 VEVHMADDPDTDG
+2875 VEVGMVDDPDTDG
-2888 FQSEVYINHDT
+2888 FQSAVYINPVKGQDG
-2899 DIQNA
+2899 DYN
-2904 YANAGISVTPS
+2904 NAGITVRPS

-2921 WDKATRVM
+2921 WDKSDRIM
-2929 TYTNDGEPVTLYVN
+2929 TYTNNKEPVTLYVN
-2943 ASVGGASVNDE
+2943 ASVGGATVNDE

-2959 YFFRPDVYSM
+2959 YFFRPDVPSM
-2969 KSGKFT
+2969 KSDKFT
-2975 VGILPDFELVS
+2975 VGAMPDFKLVS
-2986 VVSDNAANETYVT
+2986 VVSEGDASSGSTTVT
-2999 FAPVGG
+2999 FEPVTGENVNGILDVDETLATFVYSYKNGG
-3005 EDVSEIMDLDALNFG
+3005 SYTEYNG
-3020 YGFKNAGDSYTDGS
+3020 GDDPYTLTVTDEGNLVFTINSYTDV
-3034 EYFESAAF
+3034 
-3042 DENGNLIA
+3042 N
-3050 TISGVTGTAYDLQYT
+3050 YDLKYT
-3065 FDVKPVHDYSA
+3065 FTATPEDTYSA
-3076 TRGANSVEE
+3076 TRGATSVEK
-3085 TFYYAGNQ
+3085 TFYYAGNR
-3093 LDTPENLRV
+3093 LDTPEDLQV
-3102 EMIDGKATLVWDEVE
+3102 KMIDGKATLVWDEVE
-3117 GATGYTVHKEDN
+3117 GATSYSVTKATTSPVTENGTEHTIDIKEA
-3129 DVTPSVEGESCEISI
+3129 
-3144 EGKDKD
+3144 GKEVVYK
-3150 VTYTVVATADG
+3150 VVAQADG
-3161 CADSEAAA
+3161 CADSEAAKLTVYKVDDA
-3169 LVVHM
+3169 QA
-3174 VSDTAAEL
+3174 TL
-3182 GFNAKTPVSYS
+3182 GFHATTPVNY
-3193 NARVNFTLTGTGVE
+3193 NTARVNYTLTGDGV
-3207 SSEISKNDLTTS
+3207 SATVTTS
-3219 RLRTLMQFVASDD
+3219 RLKTLLQFTTNSE
-3232 DVTVT
+3232 DVTVN
-3237 QSGSTYTVEFKDG
+3237 QNGAVYTADFAES
-3250 YLDEQQTFELTAYLC
+3250 YLDGQQTFELTAYLC

-3277 AATTAVTVGKVATG
+3277 AATTNVTVGKVATG
-3291 ASLTNGTLKVTGRA
+3291 ASIDTVKVTGRA
-3305 QNVQVTIEKAVRT
+3305 QNVQVKIANVLRT

-3327 SVIDS
+3327 SVYDAS
-3332 SEQEVE
+3332 DNNVAT
-3338 LTNTSFSVNSNN
+3338 TNTSYSVNASGI
-3350 VLTLKFAAGALVVG
+3350 LTLKFAAGTLVAG

-3372 LPSRYPACGT
+3372 LPSRYACGT
-3382 DASLEF
+3382 GASLEC
-3388 NFTTAQ
+3388 TLPTQ

>member
-16 EAEGEITMQWEAVRN
+16 EAEGQITMQWAAVRN

-66 ITDVIKTYGPGE
+66 ITDVIKTYGPGK

-91 TSKSYATVT
+91 TSRSYDNVT

-120 TAVDGAVKYKVTVTA
+120 NAVDGAVKYKVTVTA

-166 DSDKAVTVSATVV
+166 DSDEAVTVSATVV

-185 KGYRTLNSESS
+185 VGYRSLNSESS
-196 SAGVLP
+196 AAGVLP

-211 VITSQTVASENG
+211 VITSEVVLSENG
-223 RLYLTYGFEGGS
+223 RLYLTYGFKGGS
-235 VPYTYVEQLTLTLT
+235 VPYTYVEKLTLTLT

-261 SPVAESGRIDV
+261 SPVAETGRIDV

-357 TDWKTVSI
+357 EDWKTVSI

-383 SPIVTA
+383 SSIVTA
-389 GGDSFDFRVTANN
+389 GGDSYDFKVTANN

-451 AHYRV
+451 AHYQV
-456 DVYENGALKQ
+456 DVYENGTLKQ
-466 SFTTEDASVSELD
+466 SFTTEDASASELD
-479 ISSAIRPSAVKT
+479 ISSAILPGAVKT
-491 YTVQVTAIGSHD
+491 YAIQVTAIGSHD

-530 AANIVFEDPEGAS
+530 AANIVFEKPEGAS
-543 TSYVVNFAGGKAE
+543 TSYVVNFAGGKTE

-590 ITKLNNGKFM
+590 ITKLNDGTFM

-611 EFTVTAIALSSNT
+611 EFTVTAIALSTNT

-646 ALLKPYIET
+646 ELLKPYIET

-665 NVPGANDYKVTVQRL
+665 NVPGANDYKVTVQRD

-701 GVAGEYTVTVTA
+701 NVPGEYTVTVTA

-752 WDAIEGASYLVTV
+752 WKPIEGASYLVTV
-765 LKDGVALEG
+765 LKDGVALEDH
-774 QSNVA
+774 SNVA
-779 TEATEYDL
+779 TEETEYDL
-787 TEIIKTNG
+787 TSLIKTNG

-829 APSVTFTVE
+829 APSVTFTVVD
-838 KNKAVVTVAP
+838 NAAVVTVTP

-867 AGTTTVAK
+867 AGTATVAK
-875 DGGTA
+875 DGGTT
-880 DVTDVVSAYKD
+880 DVTAFVSQYKSEKT
-891 AAAAVSFRVEVVA
+891 AVSFRVEVVA

-956 VGLGAIGKITLKLQQ
+956 VGLGAISQITLRLQQ
-971 GGSTYTYTKQFTDG
+971 GGSTYTYTKRFTDG

-1028 SAQKTL
+1028 SAKKTL

-1068 DEVTEFQLA
+1068 DEIDEFDFYIKKSENAAWEPENVTKNLIH
-1077 VKADAN
+1077 KAEDG
-1083 SSWQSD
+1083 S
-1089 NIGQNAI
+1089 
-1096 LFDHEQNVFYVDL
+1096 FYVELSDL
-1109 TSLLNSYSMYQVTAF
+1109 LEKGYTIFRVVA
-1124 NNEDAT
+1124 NNTEDAT
-1130 YTKESVA
+1130 FTSSSDTSV
-1137 EITIAKLQPV
+1137 TVYKLQPV
-1147 TNVQLISDTAA
+1147 TDVTLVDTVPGEIS
-1158 GVVKATWTDSAN
+1158 VTWTDAN
-1170 TEGLKGYKVELLK
+1170 NINGLLNYKVELLK
-1183 QNAEGTYEVVK
+1183 DGEVVESA
-1194 TYETEETS
+1194 TATTTEKA
-1202 YTIPGEDIDEN
+1202 YTFKAADIDPEAK
-1213 VLNTYSVRVTALG
+1213 NTYTVRVTAMG
-1226 TKSYEGTFYADS
+1226 TKTYPVFYADS
-1238 TVATTE
+1238 AAAVSGNS
-1244 DTLISGSVP
+1244 LVSGSVP
-1253 KVGKT
+1253 TADKT
-1258 GAIYEENG
+1258 GTIYEQNG

-1274 LDENDSYSKID
+1274 LDVNDSYSKID

-1303 TGVLH
+1303 TGELH
-1308 PAAGEV
+1308 PAAGEA

-1325 NVQSLMSGTWKASVK
+1325 NVQSLQGGTWKAALK

-1352 SGNVTV
+1352 SGTVTI
-1358 VYDVEALDAPA
+1358 VYNVEALETPA

-1384 PGAAKYQITVSYDNA
+1384 PGATKYQITVSYDNA

-1414 TITYNID
+1414 TIVYNID

-1437 TVEVVA
+1437 TVAVVA

-1484 KSATTAN
+1484 KSATAAAN
-1491 AVAAYEITAVNANG
+1491 IAVYKV
-1505 APIYTK
+1505 
-1511 TTATG
+1511 TATNVNG
-1516 KVAQQNLAA
+1516 EPVYTAQTGNGNAA
-1525 AGLLNNAAENGI
+1525 QYSLTGMLNNKAENGFYNI
-1537 YTVQVRALAADSAV
+1537 SVQALAKEYV
-1551 SGVYYVNSDVVA
+1551 GTGVCYVNSDAVIV
-1563 AEETAVKGRLPAS
+1563 EETAVKGQVPAS
-1576 DIANVALAWVENNQ
+1576 DITNVALTWVENNQ

-1649 NVTTGNQGDFDTMP
+1649 NVTIGNQGGFDALP
-1663 FANVKNPKVMIKLTS
+1663 FAKVKNPKVMIKLTS

-1698 GVISFDGFAVDYEKA
+1698 GVISFDGFVVDYEKA

-1740 ADGKDGAKVVGFSA
+1740 ADAKDGAKVVDFSA

-1861 GACTV
+1861 GTCTV
-1866 GEETIHVINSD
+1866 DEETIHVINSD
-1877 AYAVTKFVVQ
+1877 AYTVTKFVGQ

-1914 SLDSFAAKENVVD
+1914 SLDNFAAKENVVD

-2170 VAVKGV
+2170 VAVNGV

-2185 TVDATDFYVGQLPAV
+2185 TAPATDFYVGQLPAV
-2200 TLTPASG
+2200 TLG
-2207 ALNLDADGNLTLAYA
+2207 ANIDKDADGNLSISYTIPDSVSYELYA
-2222 LAAGVDPALYSE
+2222 SLKLTMEQSGTMVITGEQPVVPTANTGVFDVTAIK
-2234 LNLSMVQEGYDGTI
+2234 NLG
-2248 TIEPITA
+2248 
-2255 VAANGTFNL
+2255 GTF
-2264 DAVKALQGTFNTTL
+2264 DTTL
-2278 TAKAASPVIN
+2278 TVTVANAAIN
-2288 SDPAPVETSYSYNT
+2288 SAPAELKMQHTYSKSQLNAPTLTVNTEDGTVSWNAVDNAEKYYVRLDDGNPVE
-2302 SALATPVVEV
+2302 L
-2312 DYAKGTLTWAAVEGA
+2312 DGTVTTYDPNV
-2327 ASYEVSYGDNPT
+2327 
-2339 VVYSG
+2339 
-2344 TETSYQPTAEQIAAG
+2344 AAG
-2359 AVATFKVTAI
+2359 STVKVSVWAW
-2369 SDKEQVLNSTPAVV
+2369 SSNDQYDKSGESSV
-2383 TLYRLKTPVI
+2383 TLYQLADPAVKSVTTSNGRLT
-2393 KSFNTQTGVLSITT
+2393 ITS
-2407 DSVADKAGYAYTVD
+2407 DKAADTAGYAYTVD
-2421 VTKSSLAT
+2421 VTTNRTSYVTCSDFT
-2429 ETKTTKSNGTVSKTY
+2429 SNNGTATGTLTFDKTR
-2444 TFNLTRDAYRASF
+2444 TAYSTTV
-2457 TVKLTGG
+2457 TVKLVGG
-2464 YDAES
+2464 HDEAKDVY
-2469 QVHVLNAAT
+2469 VINAAGN
-2478 YATTKVYAGKLPA
+2478 ATTQVYAGKLPA

-2502 ADGTLSVTFTI
+2502 ADGTLSVTFAI
-2513 PETVDSFKYGT
+2513 PETVDSFKNGT
-2524 QTADVIDFIKSTIT
+2524 AYDVIDFTKSTIT

-2569 DVEYQFEITL
+2569 DVAYQFEITL
-2579 VPSNTYKAVA
+2579 KPSNRYTAVA

-2616 DGTFDASELPEGTKL
+2616 DGTFNASELPEGTKL
-2631 QVSLDGSTY
+2631 QVSLDGVTY

-2675 SGISLF
+2675 SGTSLF
-2681 AAEERDPSAPV
+2681 AAEERDPSAPI

-2705 IDEEAKTFTVTADD
+2705 IDEEAKTFTVTADE

-2745 ILSGSFTVT
+2745 ILSGRFTVT
-2754 AYVDAS
+2754 AYVDAN

-2774 AEGAVS
+2774 AEGTVS
-2780 GTKLTAPRLSVNVTR
+2780 GTKLMAPKLTVNVTK
-2795 GTIVWTADDNA
+2795 GTIVWTADANA
-2806 DGYSIM
+2806 ADYSVMI
-2812 VGEAEADVSEV
+2812 GDAEAAESEV
-2823 VFDENTGKYTYT
+2823 VYDESTGKYTYT
-2835 PDLEAGDYFITIQAL
+2835 PDLDAGDYLITIQAL

-2875 VEVHMADDPDTDG
+2875 VEVHMVDDPDTDG

-2899 DIQNA
+2899 EIENA

-2929 TYTNDGEPVTLYVN
+2929 TYTNDGKPVTLYVN

-2969 KSGKFT
+2969 KSDKFT

-2986 VVSDNAANETYVT
+2986 VVSDDAADETYVT

-3005 EDVSEIMDLDALNFG
+3005 EDVSEIMDLNALNFG

-3065 FDVKPVHDYSA
+3065 FDVKPVNDYSA

-3093 LDTPENLRV
+3093 LATPENLRV
-3102 EMIDGKATLVWDEVE
+3102 EMIDGTATLVWDEVE
-3117 GATGYTVHKEDN
+3117 GAESYSVTKASTSPVTENGTEHTIDIQGAGKE
-3129 DVTPSVEGESCEISI
+3129 VVY
-3144 EGKDKD
+3144 K
-3150 VTYTVVATADG
+3150 VVATADG
-3161 CADSEAAA
+3161 CADSEAAT
-3169 LVVHM
+3169 LTVYM
-3174 VSDTAAEL
+3174 VDGTQATL
-3182 GFNAKTPVSYS
+3182 GFNATTPVSYS
-3193 NARVNFTLTGTGVE
+3193 TSRINFTLTGDGV
-3207 SSEISKNDLTTS
+3207 STTVTTS

-3237 QSGSTYTVEFKDG
+3237 QSGSTYTVEFKGD

-3265 GQYKDVWYFSNT
+3265 GQYKDVWYFNNT
-3277 AATTAVTVGKVATG
+3277 VATTDVTVGKVATG
-3291 ASLTNGTLKVTGRA
+3291 ASLTAGSLAVTGRA
-3305 QNVQVTIEKAVRT
+3305 QNVQVTIEDAVRT

-3332 SEQEVE
+3332 KDESVE
-3338 LTNTSFSVNSNN
+3338 LTNTSYSVNSNN
-3350 VLTLKFAAGALVVG
+3350 VLTLKFAAGALVAG

-3382 DASLEF
+3382 DASLQ
-3388 NFTTAQ
+3388 FTFTAK